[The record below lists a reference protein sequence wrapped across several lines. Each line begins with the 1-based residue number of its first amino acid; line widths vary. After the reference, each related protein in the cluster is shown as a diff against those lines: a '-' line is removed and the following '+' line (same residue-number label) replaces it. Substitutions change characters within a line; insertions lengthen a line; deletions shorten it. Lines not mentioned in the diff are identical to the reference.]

1 VPWHL
6 FWHLEHV
13 ALDARLPA
21 RVFRPISRGV
31 RVPSFDH
38 ESREQLER
46 DSVFEHDGLRLKLAG
61 FPEGYK
67 AVVLVKLPET
77 APIVAG

>member
-1 VPWHL
+1 
-6 FWHLEHV
+6 
-13 ALDARLPA
+13 
-21 RVFRPISRGV
+21 
-31 RVPSFDH
+31 
-38 ESREQLER
+38 
-46 DSVFEHDGLRLKLAG
+46 LKLAG